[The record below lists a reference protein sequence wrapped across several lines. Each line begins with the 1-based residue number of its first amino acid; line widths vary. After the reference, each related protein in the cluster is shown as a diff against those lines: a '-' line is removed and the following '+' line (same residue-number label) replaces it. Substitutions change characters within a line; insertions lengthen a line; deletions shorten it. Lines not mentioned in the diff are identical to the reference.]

1 MNRRHFLGTGLIG
14 GLGAVAIGAAG
25 TGGIAQGR
33 KIFRPYESAIA
44 ASEVIRPVGLDLEA
58 VAAEYRRQLFDEY
71 LPFWENGG
79 YDEELG
85 GFMCYLHDDGTV
97 QDDRKDIWYQGRGIW
112 VYSFLYNNIDPNP
125 KWLEMAKKT
134 RDFMVKYMHR
144 GDGTWIDTVDRYG
157 KPAEGLDYLR
167 SGNIYGA
174 LFAAVGLIQFAKAT
188 GSDEDLE
195 LARKTI
201 RKSMERYEDPFYA
214 GITVPETSDLGLRAQ
229 GHSFMFVWVVPQL
242 LEIDPDPQL
251 ESLAKQHLKLIGERF
266 WNPEFGISNETLL
279 HDYTRIPALSDQ
291 MVPGHSIETQWMSM
305 AAAQGFGDEAQA
317 GVFRER
323 LRRLIEMT
331 WDYVY
336 GGIGDTDFHV
346 FASETHAIGP
356 EFSIKAMWAQ
366 AEVLVGTLRVY
377 AETGDSWALDW
388 YQRMWEY
395 VQRTMRTDYG
405 VWRQAVDRFGK
416 GVDREGISPYR
427 KGNFHQP
434 RCLML
439 NLVQVEK
446 MNAKR

>member
-14 GLGAVAIGAAG
+14 GLGAVGIGAVGAG
-25 TGGIAQGR
+25 GVAQGR
-33 KIFRPYESAIA
+33 KIFRPYESALA
-44 ASEVIRPVGLDLEA
+44 ESEVIRPVGLDLEA

-79 YDEELG
+79 YDEERG

-279 HDYTRIPALSDQ
+279 HD
-291 MVPGHSIETQWMSM
+291 
-305 AAAQGFGDEAQA
+305 
-317 GVFRER
+317 
-323 LRRLIEMT
+323 
-331 WDYVY
+331 
-336 GGIGDTDFHV
+336 
-346 FASETHAIGP
+346 
-356 EFSIKAMWAQ
+356 
-366 AEVLVGTLRVY
+366 
-377 AETGDSWALDW
+377 
-388 YQRMWEY
+388 
-395 VQRTMRTDYG
+395 
-405 VWRQAVDRFGK
+405 
-416 GVDREGISPYR
+416 
-427 KGNFHQP
+427 
-434 RCLML
+434 
-439 NLVQVEK
+439 
-446 MNAKR
+446 